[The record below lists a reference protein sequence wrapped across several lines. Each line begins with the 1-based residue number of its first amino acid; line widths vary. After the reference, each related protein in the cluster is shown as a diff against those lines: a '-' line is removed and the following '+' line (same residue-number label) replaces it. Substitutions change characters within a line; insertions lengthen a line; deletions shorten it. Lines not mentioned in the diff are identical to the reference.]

1 MHESLQVRVHYV
13 ITRTKEYQEKI
24 LSLSKELEDV
34 RGRLLESEKQAAEP
48 QPLLIRLQEDI
59 KAMKVRKTVIFIKI
73 VIKTLNSFQVEH
85 ELSLSEEQKRA
96 SDAELKLQQQA
107 KLEEER
113 VASLEAKLSE
123 LSEIVGK
130 YDKQRN
136 TDQQA
141 IQ

>member
-1 MHESLQVRVHYV
+1 M
-13 ITRTKEYQEKI
+13 
-24 LSLSKELEDV
+24 
-34 RGRLLESEKQAAEP
+34 
-48 QPLLIRLQEDI
+48 
-59 KAMKVRKTVIFIKI
+59 
-73 VIKTLNSFQVEH
+73 
-85 ELSLSEEQKRA
+85 SLSEEQKRA
-96 SDAELKLQQQA
+96 SDAELKLHQQA

-123 LSEIVGK
+123 LSETVGK